1 MDFKFIAKAVV
12 TLSIFAVLYHY
23 VDFKLVIKETL
34 NANLWLIGLAILSQF
49 LSTLIASYRWNIIMR
64 ILGFKEDFYFYF
76 RSYFKG
82 SFFNQLLPSNIGGDA
97 VRILDLRAAGYGV
110 KESFFG
116 ILIDRVFGILALLF
130 VGLIAGF
137 YARKMIPEGLY
148 ETINYIFILG
158 IAGVLFITLINRS
171 GLLKRFTFLSFFLDM
186 SKSFY
191 TIFRET
197 RNFLIQ
203 FFYSILVHIFS
214 ILSIFAIASAVG
226 INKEA
231 VLFLTLIPIVIL
243 FMAIPLSLA
252 GWGIREGA
260 MVGLFTLVGVNK
272 ELILSVSLIYGFV
285 VIITIIPGFFYWLID
300 KKRLV

>member
-1 MDFKFIAKAVV
+1 MSLKLLLKTVV
-12 TLSIFAVLYHY
+12 TLGIFVLLYFY
-23 VDFKLVIKETL
+23 VDTKLVLEEIAKSDKL
-34 NANLWLIGLAILSQF
+34 LILLAIVLQF
-49 LSTLIASYRWNIIMR
+49 LSTLVAAFRWNLIMK
-64 ILGFKEDFYFYF
+64 ILGFKESFYFYF

-97 VRILDLRAAGYGV
+97 IRILDLRGAGYGV

-137 YARKMIPEGLY
+137 YAKALIPEGLY
-148 ETINYIFILG
+148 ETINYIFIAG
-158 IAGVLFITLINRS
+158 ILGVLFITLIHRS
-171 GLLKRFTFLSFFLDM
+171 GVFKRFRFLGFFLDM

-197 RNFLIQ
+197 RNFIKQ

-214 ILSIFAIASAVG
+214 IFSIFAIANAVG
-226 INKEA
+226 IDKEA

-243 FMAIPLSLA
+243 LMAIPLSLA

-260 MVGLFTLVGVNK
+260 MVGLFTLVGVQK

-285 VIITIIPGFFYWLID
+285 VIITIIPGFFYWAID
-300 KKRLV
+300 KKRLI

>member
-1 MDFKFIAKAVV
+1 LGIFVLLYFYVDTRLVFEEIAKSDKLLILLAVV
-12 TLSIFAVLYHY
+12 L
-23 VDFKLVIKETL
+23 
-34 NANLWLIGLAILSQF
+34 QF
-49 LSTLIASYRWNIIMR
+49 LSTLVAAFRWNLIMK
-64 ILGFKEDFYFYF
+64 ILGFKESFYFYF

-97 VRILDLRAAGYGV
+97 VRILDLKSAGYHI

-137 YARKMIPEGLY
+137 YAKSLIPKGLY
-148 ETINYIFILG
+148 ESINYIFIVG
-158 IAGVLFITLINRS
+158 ILGVLFITLIHRS
-171 GLLKRFTFLSFFLDM
+171 GIFKRFRFLGFFLDM

-197 RNFLIQ
+197 RNFIKQ

-214 ILSIFAIASAVG
+214 IFSIFAIANAVG
-226 INKEA
+226 IDKEA
-231 VLFLTLIPIVIL
+231 ALFLTLIPIVIL
-243 FMAIPLSLA
+243 LMAIPLSLA

-260 MVGLFTLVGVNK
+260 MVGLFTLVGVQK

-285 VIITIIPGFFYWLID
+285 VIITIIPGFFYWAID
-300 KKRLV
+300 KKRLI